1 MVVVTQNKSRT
12 AYLHPPGVPDN
23 LALGS
28 GPTVAAVSDLRGE
41 GPKPLSSRR
50 RYYRRVLLHSGSLV
64 SHHWRLTRTTRC
76 HQVGPPSLQYPTF
89 ALKLHLVSILPGS
102 QFFGY
107 GSRSLSR
114 GLMETTRRKGPLKFN
129 SWKKIDAVKNH
140 EAQVI
145 QISSRWNVGVIP
157 PELGVTTEVAHSFT
171 IAPVLLD
178 TDNVTVKLSTN
189 YPG

>member
-41 GPKPLSSRR
+41 GPKPLSSSR

-64 SHHWRLTRTTRC
+64 SHHWRLTRTARC
-76 HQVGPPSLQYPTF
+76 HQVGPPLCNTPCLHQVTF
-89 ALKLHLVSILPGS
+89 VSMLLGS

-114 GLMETTRRKGPLKFN
+114 GLMETTRRKGHLKFN
-129 SWKKIDAVKNH
+129 SWKKIDAVSK
-140 EAQVI
+140 
-145 QISSRWNVGVIP
+145 R
-157 PELGVTTEVAHSFT
+157 
-171 IAPVLLD
+171 
-178 TDNVTVKLSTN
+178 K
-189 YPG
+189 